1 MAVGNSIA
9 LATQRIVAPVQGMHR
24 AIADRSFSA
33 VGPIGRP
40 VRTIHDG
47 ISGIAYGAVRVGGA
61 IAGRVVEARLGDRS
75 AAAAS
80 VQSSVNS
87 LWGDDLGRHGS
98 ELGIVMAVRD
108 RNSRIAPVT
117 HELGHAFP
125 DATGNLVVLVHG
137 LMETERCWAG
147 GDSDQGLLESLDLHS
162 SLTPVT
168 VRYNSGLRIS
178 ENGMLLS
185 TLLEEIR
192 SSWPVPV
199 ASISLVGHSMGGLVI
214 RSACAAASD
223 ADSGWIGDV
232 DHIVTIGTP
241 HRGAPLE
248 KLVNAA
254 AWALGAARETRPLA
268 DFLNGRSVGI
278 KDLRFGAIVED
289 DWRGGDPD
297 ALLRNT
303 VGDHPLPAGIEHHFV
318 GGVVTEEPTHPFGAS
333 VGDLVV
339 RTSSAT
345 PHNRLSPTSSAVFGR
360 TRHAS
365 LQREP
370 AVVHHVME
378 RLGDSSPLPRSGG
391 GASIRQNG
399 RSAAEGAALNPPD

>member
-1 MAVGNSIA
+1 MTVGNSIA

-47 ISGIAYGAVRVGGA
+47 IFGVAYGAVRVGGA
-61 IAGRVVEARLGDRS
+61 IVGKVVEAKTGENP

-80 VQSSVNS
+80 VQSSVNG
-87 LWGDDLGRHGS
+87 LWGDDLGRHRS
-98 ELGIVMAVRD
+98 ELGIEMAVRD
-108 RNSRIAPVT
+108 RNGHVVSTR
-117 HELGHAFP
+117 HEFGDAFP
-125 DATGNLVVLVHG
+125 GATGHLIVLVHG

-147 GDSDQGLLESLDLHS
+147 GDADPGLLESLDLHPT
-162 SLTPVT
+162 LTPLT
-168 VRYNSGLRIS
+168 IRYNSGLRVS
-178 ENGMLLS
+178 ENGMRLSALLA
-185 TLLEEIR
+185 EIR
-192 SSWPVPV
+192 SFWPVPV
-199 ASISLVGHSMGGLVI
+199 ETISLVGHSMGGLVI
-214 RSACAAASD
+214 RSACSAAVD
-223 ADSGWIGDV
+223 ADSRWIGDV
-232 DHIVTIGTP
+232 DHVVTIGTP
-241 HRGAPLE
+241 HRGSPLE
-248 KLVNAA
+248 KLANAA
-254 AWALGAARETRPLA
+254 AFALSAVPETRPLA

-289 DWRGGDPD
+289 DWHGDDPD

-318 GGVVTEEPTHPFGAS
+318 AGVVTEEPTHPFGAS

-345 PHNRLSPTSSAVFGR
+345 PLNRLTPTSAAVFGR

-365 LQREP
+365 LQRDP

-378 RLGDSSPLPRSGG
+378 CLGALTPTSKVSLPLPGPSLGR
-391 GASIRQNG
+391 G
-399 RSAAEGAALNPPD
+399 RSRLR